1 MEVKQ
6 ILKERVR
13 NLPTLP
19 GIYQFF
25 DKNNKI
31 IYIGKAKN
39 LKNRVSSYFSSSI
52 DSLKT
57 LALVNKIYDLQVIAT
72 DTEVEAL
79 VLENNL
85 IKEFKP
91 RYNINLKDDK
101 TFPFIKVTNEPYP
114 RIFSTRNVEKDG
126 AKYFG
131 PFTDIKSMKAS
142 LSLINRIF
150 KVRSCKYFINQKIID
165 EKKIKVCLD
174 YHIKKC
180 DGPCE
185 GLISLS
191 EYNRIIANVIK
202 LLKGKTKELI
212 NDLSD
217 EMNNESAKMNFEN
230 AAEIRDS
237 IKQLSVYSQKQK
249 VVSIDSTNKDI
260 ITYESEGKDIAC
272 SILNVRNGVLL
283 GKRQFHFISEIEQTQ
298 NEIYSSIINKYY
310 NEFADIPD
318 EIILES
324 ELEEIDIYEKWFL
337 EKHKSKVRFVV
348 PKKESL
354 SKSLL
359 SMSRQNA
366 KLQLNDILIQKEK
379 SQGNL
384 PHVLSSIKRD
394 LRLDKLPRRIE
405 CYDISHLQGTDT
417 VASMVVFVDGKPAK
431 SLYRKFNIKDV
442 DGVDDFESMREVI
455 TRRFSQSLS
464 LKEDFPDLVIIDGGK
479 GQLSAAVESINKLNL
494 KKLNII
500 SLAKRLEEIYFP
512 NSSEPQYIPRTSS
525 SLKLIQHLRDEAHR
539 FAITFHRSKRSKR
552 TFQSELSSIKGIGEK
567 YVSKLLQNFESVPKI
582 KNESIENLT
591 KAIGKSKAN
600 LVFNY
605 FHSSHNT
612 QI

>member
-1 MEVKQ
+1 MENKQ
-6 ILKERVR
+6 QLKKRVR
-13 NLPTLP
+13 NLPALP

-39 LKNRVSSYFSSSI
+39 LKNRVSSYFNNSVSSP
-52 DSLKT
+52 KT
-57 LALVNKIYDLQVIAT
+57 LALVNKISDLQIIAT
-72 DTEVEAL
+72 NSEVEAL

-114 RIFSTRNVEKDG
+114 RIFATRTIDKDG

-131 PFTDIKSMKAS
+131 PFTDIKSMRAS

-150 KVRSCKYFINQKIID
+150 RVRSCKYFIDQKTID
-165 EKKIKVCLD
+165 DKKIKVCLD

-185 GLISLS
+185 GLISS
-191 EYNRIIANVIK
+191 EAYNRIIANVIK
-202 LLKGKTKELI
+202 LLKGKTTELI
-212 NDLSD
+212 SDLTN
-217 EMNNESAKMNFEN
+217 EMNIESSNMNFEK

-237 IKQLSVYSQKQK
+237 IRQLYVYSQKQK
-249 VVSIDSTNKDI
+249 VVSTDPVNRDI
-260 ITYESEGKDIAC
+260 IAFESEGKDIAC
-272 SILNVRNGVLL
+272 SILNVRSGVLL
-283 GKRQFHFISEIEQTQ
+283 GKRQFHFISEIEQTD

-310 NEFADIPD
+310 DEFADIPD
-318 EIILES
+318 EIILER

-337 EKHKSKVRFVV
+337 EKHNAKVKFIV

-359 SMSRQNA
+359 SMSKQNA
-366 KLQLNDILIQKEK
+366 KLQLNDILLQKEK

-384 PHVLSSIKRD
+384 PHVLSALKRD
-394 LRLDKLPRRIE
+394 LRLNKLPRRIE
-405 CYDISHLQGTDT
+405 CFDISHLLGTDT
-417 VASMVVFVDGKPAK
+417 VASMVVFKDGKPAK

-442 DGVDDFESMREVI
+442 EGVDDFESMREVI

-464 LKEDFPDLVIIDGGK
+464 LKEDFPDLIIIDGGK
-479 GQLSAAVESINKLNL
+479 GQLSAAMESLNKLNL
-494 KKLNII
+494 KNLSII
-500 SLAKRLEEIYFP
+500 SLAKKLEEIFMP
-512 NSSEPQYIPRTSS
+512 DNPEPQNIPRTSS

-539 FAITFHRSKRSKR
+539 FAITFHRSKRNKR
-552 TFQSELSSIKGIGEK
+552 TFQSELNSIKGIGEK
-567 YVSKLLQNFESVPKI
+567 LATKLLQNFGSVSNIKKESVQ
-582 KNESIENLT
+582 NLA
-591 KAIGKSKAN
+591 KVIGIAKAN
-600 LVFNY
+600 LVFDY
-605 FHSSHNT
+605 FQTNKNN
-612 QI
+612 